1 MVIFD
6 SDITRGIEEL
16 GYEVRQKPESGAEVQ
31 FLKDSHKI
39 EIYLSDGEWFIFSE
53 STNRQKAEDGYYMH
67 ESIGLSVEEFMA
79 IEDILDK
86 AGRRLKD
93 GG

>member
-1 MVIFD
+1 MIIFD
-6 SDITRGIEEL
+6 SDLTHDMEEL
-16 GYEVRQKPESGAEVQ
+16 GYSVEVLPESGAEVK
-31 FLKDSHKI
+31 FVKGSHKI

-53 STNRQKAEDGYYMH
+53 ALNRTKADIGYSMT
-67 ESIGLSVEEFMA
+67 ESVGLSLKELKV
-79 IEDILDK
+79 IDDILNE